1 VTTKEP
7 MDAVRQY
14 VDAFNRG
21 DVKTMA
27 STFTLRGMILDG
39 MAPHVWHG
47 TTAAQDWYRD
57 VLVEDEQHGVSG
69 YVVTLS
75 EPRDVTVTGD
85 NAYVVVPLVHD
96 IKSAQQTGHA
106 DWRDLYGGSPQ
117 AQRRVAHSGLGMG
130 KRSIA
135 AQMIASGQDFARDL

>member
-1 VTTKEP
+1 
-7 MDAVRQY
+7 M
-14 VDAFNRG
+14 FRG
-21 DVKTMA
+21 
-27 STFTLRGMILDG
+27 SQHELIE
-39 MAPHVWHG
+39 
-47 TTAAQDWYRD
+47 AAE
-57 VLVEDEQHGVSG
+57 L
-69 YVVTLS
+69 
-75 EPRDVTVTGD
+75 TVTGD

>member
-1 VTTKEP
+1 MKEP
-7 MDAVRQY
+7 MDAVRRY
-14 VDAFNRG
+14 ADGFNRG

-27 STFTLRGMILDG
+27 SIFAVPGMILDG
-39 MAPHVWHG
+39 MVPRVWHG

-57 VLVEDEQHGVSG
+57 VLVEGEQHGVSG

-75 EPRDVTVTGD
+75 EPRHVTVRQRIRGGS
-85 NAYVVVPLVHD
+85 LVHD
-96 IKSAQQTGHA
+96 IQSARQTGHA
-106 DWRDLYGGSPQ
+106 DWRDFYGGSLQ

-130 KRSIA
+130 KRWSIA